1 MDDQLTFSRHIQQ
14 QANSI
19 MGLIRRT
26 YSYLDE
32 QNFKYLFQALAR
44 PHLEYAE
51 AVWSLSKVG
60 DIDVIKNVQRRATK
74 QIPSLKN
81 LEYTDRLKKL
91 KMPTLK
97 YRHLRGDMIETFKII
112 NGIYDREVTEGLL
125 DLDQNTR
132 TRGNDKK
139 LKKKYSKL
147 NILKFSFTNRI
158 VDIWNSLPNEV
169 ITAKTVNNFEINL
182 DKYWEAQ
189 EFKYDHTA
197 NSNLT
202 SKPGSD
208 VMSRSSIVEEEVD
221 IVVSASQHPQS
232 NLT

>member
-1 MDDQLTFSRHIQQ
+1 
-14 QANSI
+14 
-19 MGLIRRT
+19 
-26 YSYLDE
+26 
-32 QNFKYLFQALAR
+32 
-44 PHLEYAE
+44 
-51 AVWSLSKVG
+51 
-60 DIDVIKNVQRRATK
+60 
-74 QIPSLKN
+74 
-81 LEYTDRLKKL
+81 
-91 KMPTLK
+91 MPTLK
-97 YRHLRGDMIETFKII
+97 YRRLRGDMIETFKII
-112 NGIYDREVTEGLL
+112 NGIYDRDVTDGLL

-189 EFKYDHTA
+189 EFKYDHPA
-197 NSNLT
+197 NINLT
-202 SKPGSD
+202 STPRRD
-208 VMSRSSIVEEEVD
+208 VKSRSSIVEEEVD
-221 IVVSASQHPQS
+221 IVVSASQRPQS

>member
-1 MDDQLTFSRHIQQ
+1 
-14 QANSI
+14 
-19 MGLIRRT
+19 
-26 YSYLDE
+26 
-32 QNFKYLFQALAR
+32 
-44 PHLEYAE
+44 
-51 AVWSLSKVG
+51 
-60 DIDVIKNVQRRATK
+60 
-74 QIPSLKN
+74 
-81 LEYTDRLKKL
+81 
-91 KMPTLK
+91 MPTLQ
-97 YRHLRGDMIETFKII
+97 YRRLRGDMIETFKII
-112 NGIYDREVTEGLL
+112 NGIYDRDVTDGLL

-189 EFKYDHTA
+189 EFKYDHPA
-197 NSNLT
+197 NINLT
-202 SKPGSD
+202 STPRSD
-208 VMSRSSIVEEEVD
+208 VKSRSSIVEEEVD
-221 IVVSASQHPQS
+221 IVVSASQRPQS

>member
-1 MDDQLTFSRHIQQ
+1 
-14 QANSI
+14 

-51 AVWSLSKVG
+51 AVWSQSKVG
-60 DIDVIKNVQRRATK
+60 DKDVIENVQRRATK

-97 YRHLRGDMIETFKII
+97 YRRLRGDMSETFKII
-112 NGIYDREVTEGLL
+112 NGIYDRDVTEGLL

-132 TRGNDKK
+132 TRRNDKK

-147 NILKFSFTNRI
+147 NIRKFSFTNRI
-158 VDIWNSLPNEV
+158 VDIWNSLPNQV
-169 ITAKTVNNFEINL
+169 MTAKTVNNFEINL

-189 EFKYDHTA
+189 EFKYKQTNILLPIIGA
-197 NSNLT
+197 
-202 SKPGSD
+202 
-208 VMSRSSIVEEEVD
+208 
-221 IVVSASQHPQS
+221 
-232 NLT
+232 